1 MELAWIDYYKTKN
14 MIPDSCIKKSLKM
27 FCVANNIKRFISEGM
42 NLLNTKFETEDKIKM
57 QKMSR

>member
-27 FCVANNIKRFISEGM
+27 FCVANNIKRFISEDM
-42 NLLNTKFETEDKIKM
+42 NLLNTKFEAEDKIKM
-57 QKMSR
+57 